1 MKIILE
7 LVLNFIKVIYTFRL
21 ILLIVF
27 IVYLYKYLP
36 LIIKYYKSNYKKEGG
51 VGILKFLLNTG
62 YFGEGLTFIELEKI
76 PVYSKILP
84 NLYIPTE
91 DGTTEIDLVYITI
104 SGVYVIESK
113 NYSGWI
119 YGSYKQKEWMSN
131 IYGKKYRFYN
141 PIWQNNNHIKYLKQ
155 VLPNI
160 KLNSLIVFSERCQL
174 KKVNVDKK
182 LVIKRNDLKERI
194 LLDKENSILSKEDI
208 DNIYNMLKQY
218 GNKTNKEKQA
228 HIDALKKRNKY

>member
-1 MKIILE
+1 MKIVLE
-7 LVLNFIKVIYTFRL
+7 LILNFIKVMYAFRW
-21 ILLIVF
+21 ILLIIF
-27 IVYLYKYLP
+27 IVYLFRYLP
-36 LIIKYYKSNYKKEGG
+36 FIIKYYKSNYKKESDI
-51 VGILKFLLNTG
+51 GILKFLLNIG
-62 YFGEGLTFIELEKI
+62 YFGEGITFIELEKI
-76 PVYSKILP
+76 PIYSKILP

-91 DGTTEIDLVYITI
+91 DGTTEMDLVYITT

-131 IYGKKYRFYN
+131 IYGRKYRFYN
-141 PIWQNNNHIKYLKQ
+141 PIWQNNNHIKSLEK

-182 LVIKRNDLKERI
+182 LVIKRNELKDRI
-194 LLDKENSILSKEDI
+194 LMDKENKVLSKEEV
-208 DNIYNMLKQY
+208 DNIYNKLKQY
-218 GNKTNKEKQA
+218 GNKTNKEKKE
-228 HIDALKKRNKY
+228 HINRIKQNIK